1 MTTILNF
8 INNKFDVREKK
19 SEKKFYQNWIY
30 CESNNIWQKKK
41 KKKTEADKFQPVC
54 WGSPFGEMLKVI
66 VIWMIKLT

>member
-41 KKKTEADKFQPVC
+41 KKR
-54 WGSPFGEMLKVI
+54 L
-66 VIWMIKLT
+66 KLTSFSQSAEGHHLGKC

>member
-1 MTTILNF
+1 MWEKRNQ
-8 INNKFDVREKK
+8 KK
-19 SEKKFYQNWIY
+19 SFIKTEFIV
-30 CESNNIWQKKK
+30 SLIIFDKKK